1 MEAQA
6 KVAPARENS
15 GRSSDA
21 AQIVLFAI
29 LLLFFLQALSDFIES
44 IYAFGLLVTAFT
56 IQLAAV
62 LLLFSPVALLFVR
75 REPSR
80 AWLIG
85 LAGVAT
91 FGRLVEPLLDPGG
104 KLVAC
109 GISVGAFMLLFPSL
123 LAFRRGT
130 PIDGW
135 TVAWGLILAVMLS
148 VAFRTAGSALDI
160 SEVGIYQ
167 LIAWVLAALAV
178 LAGRLVWRLERR
190 EAVSRVKESL
200 PVQVATPG
208 SDVPKASPAAPSSH
222 EERRAESLR
231 SLAAGARSVGD
242 GMLPTGSRPRE
253 SYPAQVQGGDA
264 AVSQPPASTPRVV
277 ALCIGLASVVVTVYF
292 TLMSPTVIARWTG
305 YSYPAIVGVMVLAW
319 VAFVFML
326 ARPGLI
332 GERLLA
338 WPMLAAWNALFVLM
352 LVLTIVPH
360 QVALP
365 AEQQAFPFYVPDASP
380 WWQIPLYVML
390 ILSPVV
396 FADFVVYAHELS
408 AEGPS
413 MRQLGGGFALAAL
426 LLLVMVFLQ
435 VFTTIYDY
443 ARPIG
448 PLFRDRFWLVYL
460 LAGLGLALP
469 VWLVGSKEV
478 GPAGRRAQPAVPL
491 RQPRREQRRETM
503 HSGEET
509 LHSGEETMRF
519 VVRAAGGLAIVT
531 GLALLLTAGRAPR
544 SHRRAGRCTS

>member
-6 KVAPARENS
+6 KVAPAREDS

-29 LLLFFLQALSDFIES
+29 LLLFFLQALSDFIEL

-190 EAVSRVKESL
+190 EAVSRRRSCCLFKSL
-200 PVQVATPG
+200 HPG
-208 SDVPKASPAAPSSH
+208 AMCR
-222 EERRAESLR
+222 RRA
-231 SLAAGARSVGD
+231 
-242 GMLPTGSRPRE
+242 RPRRHRMR
-253 SYPAQVQGGDA
+253 SGALRACGRWRRAGG
-264 AVSQPPASTPRVV
+264 
-277 ALCIGLASVVVTVYF
+277 
-292 TLMSPTVIARWTG
+292 
-305 YSYPAIVGVMVLAW
+305 AW
-319 VAFVFML
+319 GTACC
-326 ARPGLI
+326 RPGLDP
-332 GERLLA
+332 GKATRRKCRAEMQRSVNRRRLRPA
-338 WPMLAAWNALFVLM
+338 WWRC
-352 LVLTIVPH
+352 
-360 QVALP
+360 
-365 AEQQAFPFYVPDASP
+365 ASG
-380 WWQIPLYVML
+380 WHLW
-390 ILSPVV
+390 S
-396 FADFVVYAHELS
+396 
-408 AEGPS
+408 
-413 MRQLGGGFALAAL
+413 
-426 LLLVMVFLQ
+426 
-435 VFTTIYDY
+435 
-443 ARPIG
+443 
-448 PLFRDRFWLVYL
+448 
-460 LAGLGLALP
+460 
-469 VWLVGSKEV
+469 
-478 GPAGRRAQPAVPL
+478 
-491 RQPRREQRRETM
+491 
-503 HSGEET
+503 
-509 LHSGEETMRF
+509 
-519 VVRAAGGLAIVT
+519 
-531 GLALLLTAGRAPR
+531 
-544 SHRRAGRCTS
+544 